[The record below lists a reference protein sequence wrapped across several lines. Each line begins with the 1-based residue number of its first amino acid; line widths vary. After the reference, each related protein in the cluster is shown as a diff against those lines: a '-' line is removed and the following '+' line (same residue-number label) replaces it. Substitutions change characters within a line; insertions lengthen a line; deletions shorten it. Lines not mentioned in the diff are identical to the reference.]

1 MKVLDKIGLVLFST
15 IILLISFAL
24 ILTISGWLDLDLVI
38 DSIEYITTESIASK
52 ITFGIAVLL
61 ILLAVKCIFLNSD
74 TKSTSNLKDGI
85 LLENDNGKLLV
96 SKDTIESLTNATVR
110 NFETAQNVMTK
121 VELDNENNVSIYITL
136 FVYPDAVIK
145 DLTISLQKDVKETI
159 KKSLDLD
166 VKDVNVR
173 IKNITIKK
181 EVKEKNKKIRRMS
194 MEQFRDFLV
203 RYRGAII
210 GGIIAIICLIFKI
223 HEFLIG
229 CLIIIA
235 GILIGN
241 YVQQN
246 KEKVKNKIR
255 EIVDKW

>member
-1 MKVLDKIGLVLFST
+1 MKILDKIGLVLFST

-181 EVKEKNKKIRRMS
+181 EVKE
-194 MEQFRDFLV
+194 
-203 RYRGAII
+203 
-210 GGIIAIICLIFKI
+210 
-223 HEFLIG
+223 
-229 CLIIIA
+229 
-235 GILIGN
+235 
-241 YVQQN
+241 
-246 KEKVKNKIR
+246 
-255 EIVDKW
+255 

>member
-181 EVKEKNKKIRRMS
+181 ELKE
-194 MEQFRDFLV
+194 
-203 RYRGAII
+203 
-210 GGIIAIICLIFKI
+210 
-223 HEFLIG
+223 
-229 CLIIIA
+229 
-235 GILIGN
+235 
-241 YVQQN
+241 
-246 KEKVKNKIR
+246 
-255 EIVDKW
+255 

>member
-1 MKVLDKIGLVLFST
+1 
-15 IILLISFAL
+15 
-24 ILTISGWLDLDLVI
+24 
-38 DSIEYITTESIASK
+38 
-52 ITFGIAVLL
+52 
-61 ILLAVKCIFLNSD
+61 
-74 TKSTSNLKDGI
+74 
-85 LLENDNGKLLV
+85 
-96 SKDTIESLTNATVR
+96 
-110 NFETAQNVMTK
+110 
-121 VELDNENNVSIYITL
+121 
-136 FVYPDAVIK
+136 
-145 DLTISLQKDVKETI
+145 
-159 KKSLDLD
+159 
-166 VKDVNVR
+166 
-173 IKNITIKK
+173 
-181 EVKEKNKKIRRMS
+181 

-246 KEKVKNKIR
+246 KEKVKNMIR